1 MNEPMIY
8 GEPTEPHLKIMKR
21 PVSIFGIDEVPAS
34 SVRLHQDCL
43 QDPMS
48 MRAQAQETVFLSKL
62 VKPRGLDLEADIDLL
77 KAFTDLV
84 IHTTGMTNSPAAY
97 KALARVLDES
107 ATIILKEKYKH
118 NYPRP
123 AQVVTKYMGGFKP
136 LIDSDSA
143 KTPSYPSGHSA
154 QAALLA
160 LIFSEVFPHRAV
172 AFNAIADTIGMGRV
186 FAGLHTKEDHDYGQ
200 NIGAYL
206 FHTMKPEALADL
218 ASLMRG

>member
-1 MNEPMIY
+1 MNEPMTY
-8 GEPTEPHLKIMKR
+8 GEPTKPHLKIMSR
-21 PVSIFGIDEVPAS
+21 PVSLFGIDEIPAS

-48 MRAQAQETVFLSKL
+48 MRAQAQDTVFLSKL
-62 VKPRGLDLEADIDLL
+62 AKPRGLDMEADVDLL

-84 IHTTGMTNSPAAY
+84 VYTTGGVSSPAAY
-97 KALARVLDES
+97 KALEHVLDES
-107 ATIILKEKYKH
+107 ATVILKEKYRH

-136 LIDSDSA
+136 NIDSDSA

-154 QAALLA
+154 QASLLA
-160 LIFSEVFPHRAV
+160 LIFSEVYPHRAV
-172 AFNAIADTIGMGRV
+172 AFHAIADTIGMGRV

-200 NIGAYL
+200 SIGADL
-206 FHTMKPEALADL
+206 FHAMKPEALADL
-218 ASLMRG
+218 SSLMRG